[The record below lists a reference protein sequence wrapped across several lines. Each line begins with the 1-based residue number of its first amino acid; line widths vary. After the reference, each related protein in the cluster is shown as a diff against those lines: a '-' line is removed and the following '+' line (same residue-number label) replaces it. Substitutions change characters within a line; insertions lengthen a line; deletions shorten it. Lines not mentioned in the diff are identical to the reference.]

1 MNERPVIGLRPS
13 SAEAHLTRKF
23 RWPGNPPQL
32 CCSAKTIP
40 CDDTRHLAITAD
52 YTIGLPRRHALGAGI
67 DEGLKFRF
75 ETGFP
80 GPSVICKAFD
90 REHLENSIT
99 LWR

>member
-1 MNERPVIGLRPS
+1 
-13 SAEAHLTRKF
+13 
-23 RWPGNPPQL
+23 PQL
-32 CCSAKTIP
+32 CCSAKTIKQTIP

-52 YTIGLPRRHALGAGI
+52 DAIRLPRRHALGAGI
-67 DEGLKFRF
+67 DEGLEFRF

-90 REHLENSIT
+90 RKHLEDSIT